1 MAQPLAE
8 WTVVPSTPAQIE
20 AAARQS
26 RRLVTRRAALAAG
39 VAALPV
45 PGLDLVTDVGM
56 LLKVIPEINTHFG
69 LSPDQIERLAPDRQL
84 VVYKVLS
91 ASGGMLVGKLVTQDL
106 LMRLLRTLGV
116 RLTAQQAA
124 KYVPLAGQ
132 VVSAALTFGALKMVC
147 ELHIQQCIDVARQ
160 LQLAAP
166 DIAVQTVE

>member
-1 MAQPLAE
+1 MARTTVE

-45 PGLDLVTDVGM
+45 PGLDLLTDVG
-56 LLKVIPEINTHFG
+56 LLMKVIPEINTHFG
-69 LSPDQIERLAPDRQL
+69 LSADQIERLAPDRQL

-91 ASGGMLVGKLVTQDL
+91 ASGGVLVGKIVTQDL

-124 KYVPLAGQ
+124 KYVSVAGQ

-160 LQLAAP
+160 LQLPAP
-166 DIAVQTVE
+166 DITVQTVQ